1 MTITLTKAPHIALQN
16 IKRVAHFSEETHCYT
31 AVLYVDG
38 ERWGTVSNRGHGGPD
53 DFHGEGGRGYA
64 DIETLNKR
72 IAETYEPYTFGD
84 GNDEVILGTAPR
96 SIDQDLEMVCGDL
109 VNQWLRDKDFAR
121 AMKAKVLFTKPDM
134 QGIWELAVKKPHTH
148 ATVLDV
154 MKAKH
159 PTYTYLADLP
169 VDEAKAIYFAN

>member
-64 DIETLNKR
+64 DIETLNTL
-72 IAETYEPYTFGD
+72 IAETFKPYVYGEEGRNQITLEQ
-84 GNDEVILGTAPR
+84 N
-96 SIDQDLEMVCGDL
+96 LEMVCGDL
-109 VNQWLRDKDFAR
+109 VNQWLRDKEFTR
-121 AMKAKVLFTKPDM
+121 GMKAKVLFTKPDM
-134 QGIWELAVKKPHTH
+134 QGIWELSVRKPHTH
-148 ATVLDV
+148 ATMLDA
-154 MKAKH
+154 MRAKH
-159 PTYTYLADLP
+159 PQYTYLSDLP
-169 VDEAKAIYFAN
+169 VDEAKALYFAD

>member
-64 DIETLNKR
+64 DIETLNTL
-72 IAETYEPYTFGD
+72 IAKTFTPYEACGMTLEQ
-84 GNDEVILGTAPR
+84 N
-96 SIDQDLEMVCGDL
+96 LEMVCGDL
-109 VNQWLRDKDFAR
+109 VNQWLRDKAFAR
-121 AMKAKVLFTKPDM
+121 AMKAKVLFTKPDVA
-134 QGIWELAVKKPHTH
+134 GIWELAVKKPQTH
-148 ATVLDV
+148 WMMLDA
-154 MKAKH
+154 MRAKY
-159 PTYTYLADLP
+159 PTYTYLSDLP
-169 VDEAKAIYFAN
+169 VEEAKAIYFAN

>member
-64 DIETLNKR
+64 DIETLNTL
-72 IAETYEPYTFGD
+72 IAETFKPYVYGEEGRNQITLEQ
-84 GNDEVILGTAPR
+84 N
-96 SIDQDLEMVCGDL
+96 LEMVCGDL

-121 AMKAKVLFTKPDM
+121 AMKAKVLFTKPDVA
-134 QGIWELAVKKPHTH
+134 GVWELAVKKPQTLWMM
-148 ATVLDV
+148 LDV
-154 MKAKH
+154 MKAKY
-159 PTYTYLADLP
+159 PQYTYLADLP

>member
-1 MTITLTKAPHIALQN
+1 MTITLTKAPHIALSN

-64 DIETLNKR
+64 DIETLNTL
-72 IAETYEPYTFGD
+72 IGETYKPYEAYGITLEQ
-84 GNDEVILGTAPR
+84 N
-96 SIDQDLEMVCGDL
+96 LEMVCADL

-121 AMKAKVLFTKPDM
+121 AMKAKVLFTNSDAPNVVF
-134 QGIWELAVKKPHTH
+134 QVPVNKPHTH
-148 ATVLDV
+148 AIMLDA
-154 MKAKH
+154 MRAKY
-159 PTYTYLADLP
+159 PQYTYLSDLP
-169 VDEAKAIYFAN
+169 IDEAKAIYFAN

>member
-1 MTITLTKAPHIALQN
+1 MPTLTLTKAPHIALQN

-64 DIETLNKR
+64 DIETLNKQ
-72 IAETYEPYTFGD
+72 IAETFKPYEAYGMTLEQ
-84 GNDEVILGTAPR
+84 N
-96 SIDQDLEMVCGDL
+96 LEMVCGDL

-121 AMKAKVLFTKPDM
+121 AMKAKVLFTKPDVA
-134 QGIWELAVKKPHTH
+134 GVWELAVKKPQTLWM
-148 ATVLDV
+148 VLDV
-154 MKAKH
+154 MKAKY
-159 PTYTYLADLP
+159 PQYTYLADLP
-169 VDEAKAIYFAN
+169 IDEAKAIYFAN

>member
-1 MTITLTKAPHIALQN
+1 MTTLTLTKAPHIALQN

-64 DIETLNKR
+64 EIEALNTL
-72 IAETYEPYTFGD
+72 IGETFKPYEAYGITLEQ
-84 GNDEVILGTAPR
+84 N
-96 SIDQDLEMVCGDL
+96 LEMVCGDL

-121 AMKAKVLFTKPDM
+121 AMKAKVLFTRLDM
-134 QGIWELAVKKPHTH
+134 DGVFQVAVKKPYTH
-148 ATVLDV
+148 ATMLDA
-154 MKAKH
+154 MKAKY
-159 PTYTYLADLP
+159 PQYTYLADLP